1 MNNNSLEYWDSKFYK
16 TSDPRFDNSLYKS
29 NIHYTDKFH
38 NKKKSSKMSVT
49 RTDKNF
55 MIDEIF

>member
-38 NKKKSSKMSVT
+38 NKKKS
-49 RTDKNF
+49 
-55 MIDEIF
+55 